1 MSDFMKFSRL
11 LAPALASLSVGYL
24 ACSASPSSNLGN
36 AGAGEGGS
44 GAVIGTGGSSAGG
57 SGAVIGTGGGGSSG
71 GACAQAQAMAELEKE
86 PVDIILL
93 LDNSGSMDEELDAV
107 ERNINVNFAQILN
120 DSMVD
125 YRVILI
131 SRHRKAARDANA
143 EASTSICVEA
153 PLSGLAACPADDPVF
168 SERFYHFF
176 TKIESDDSFDIALDT
191 YYPPIATDNQDR
203 SDQAPLGWSEWLRAG
218 AKKVFLELS
227 DDNEDMSPELFI
239 AGLIQEGPEHFGTDP
254 EAPNFVFHS
263 IIGIAEK
270 TAPTE
275 PYLPDEPVNTA
286 TCPDVTSAGETYQE
300 LSRRTGGLR
309 FPICGFAAY
318 DVVFSRIAEDVATRT
333 IVACDFALPA
343 APAETELVLDNI
355 AVNHVFGDGSGQDTL
370 GQVRDAADC
379 GPDAFYFDGDRVVL
393 CPEAC
398 EVVRADA
405 NAEVQV
411 LFTCE
416 STVIVR

>member
-1 MSDFMKFSRL
+1 MKFSRFL
-11 LAPALASLSVGYL
+11 VPTLFSMGYL
-24 ACSASPSSNLGN
+24 ACSASPPANLGN
-36 AGAGEGGS
+36 PGAGEGGS
-44 GAVIGTGGSSAGG
+44 GAVIGRGGSSMGG
-57 SGAVIGTGGGGSSG
+57 TGALIGTDGGNMG
-71 GACAQAQAMAELEKE
+71 GACARAEAMAELVTE

-93 LDNSGSMDEELDAV
+93 LDNSGSMDDELDAV
-107 ERNINVNFAQILN
+107 ERNINVNFAQILT

-153 PLSGLAACPADDPVF
+153 PLSGLAACPAEDPVF
-168 SERFYHFF
+168 SERFFHFF
-176 TKIESDDSFDIALDT
+176 TKIESTNSFDVALDT

-203 SDQAPLGWSEWLRAG
+203 SDQAPLGWSEWLREG

-227 DDNEDMSPELFI
+227 DDNEDMSPDLFI

-254 EAPNFVFHS
+254 AAPSFVFHS
-263 IIGIAEK
+263 IIGVAEK
-270 TAPTE
+270 AVPTD
-275 PYLPDEPVNTA
+275 PYLPNEAVSSER
-286 TCPDVTSAGETYQE
+286 CPDVTTAGETYQE

-309 FPICGFAAY
+309 FPICGFDAY
-318 DVVFSRIAEDVATRT
+318 DVVFRRIAEDVVTRT
-333 IVACDFALPA
+333 IVACDFALPP
-343 APAETELVLDNI
+343 APAGTELVLDNI
-355 AVNHVFGDGSGQDTL
+355 AVNHVFGDGSGNSTL
-370 GQVRDAADC
+370 GQVLDPADC

-398 EVVRADA
+398 DVVRADA
-405 NAEVQV
+405 NAAVEV